1 MTRTITPH
9 KGGRTASLHV
19 LCTPATKARLVAI
32 ADRLGMSQGD
42 LIEHWVNTWWAA
54 SEATYPPAYQPVNA
68 WWAEPVR
75 ELPSPPAKEDVEDNS
90 LPDR

>member
-9 KGGRTASLHV
+9 KGGRTAQLHV

-32 ADRLGMSQGD
+32 ADQLGITQGD
-42 LIEHWVNTWWAA
+42 LIERW
-54 SEATYPPAYQPVNA
+54 VNA

-75 ELPSPPAKEDVEDNS
+75 ELPDPPAKEEGRTTDND
-90 LPDR
+90 PDKNPYTLVR